1 MCNTAVFFDVTTS
14 NVSFLRGSNTGEGDV
29 TASPLHDVTRMAY
42 TTPESHGRTDHRLPS
57 PTAEPDPDYCY
68 MNTLYTMHNT
78 QSQLPV
84 NGNDVVTS
92 IATIGTFEAFLN
104 ETCTTVLDDFQ
115 YAQLAT

>member
-1 MCNTAVFFDVTTS
+1 MS
-14 NVSFLRGSNTGEGDV
+14 NVSFLRGSNTGERDV

-42 TTPESHGRTDHRLPS
+42 TTPEPHGRRDHRLPS

-92 IATIGTFEAFLN
+92 IATIGTFEATRFFSK
-104 ETCTTVLDDFQ
+104 ETLR
-115 YAQLAT
+115 

>member
-1 MCNTAVFFDVTTS
+1 MLIISDIDLISFDVTS
-14 NVSFLRGSNTGEGDV
+14 VSFLRGSNTGER
-29 TASPLHDVTRMAY
+29 DVTRMAY
-42 TTPESHGRTDHRLPS
+42 TTPEPHGRTDHRLPS

>member
-1 MCNTAVFFDVTTS
+1 
-14 NVSFLRGSNTGEGDV
+14 
-29 TASPLHDVTRMAY
+29 MAY
-42 TTPESHGRTDHRLPS
+42 ATPQPHGRTDHRLPS

-92 IATIGTFEAFLN
+92 IATIGTFEAFIPQGKIQRAFQ
-104 ETCTTVLDDFQ
+104 ECYYFWILDP
-115 YAQLAT
+115 